1 MLLQQPWP
9 YMYQLKL
16 THWEILLRSSELQA
30 GRVPVLHPHPQ
41 AESLA
46 ASIRHPRPKYPRRWR
61 EILLLAGEYEVL
73 PHPCPYHPR
82 WGLPL
87 GEGEA
92 GHLPRNYRALC
103 SGSPSHRCGNPTQIY
118 ERLFGGIA
126 LSCSGHLEQ
135 VCYGIWSSDRAS
147 QVSASSR
154 SLNIFIAEAEPARAS
169 AATLRTPSA
178 TLSSA
183 TTTATRMLRADGSLF
198 ASTAARIAFS
208 GISFTARRSY
218 RLRVRRSEPS
228 KWSRA
233 KLRQSSSVE
242 SDRSVKVRFMPPS
255 SRRTTVKPTPGFW
268 VQLRGFI

>member
-1 MLLQQPWP
+1 MPLQPPWP

-16 THWEILLRSSELQA
+16 THWEILLQSSELQA

-46 ASIRHPRPKYPRRWR
+46 ASIRHPRPKYPPRSP
-61 EILLLAGEYEVL
+61 EILWPVLHHVFPPLLS
-73 PHPCPYHPR
+73 
-82 WGLPL
+82 
-87 GEGEA
+87 GEGLGVREL
-92 GHLPRNYRALC
+92 GHLPKNYRALY

-118 ERLFGGIA
+118 ECLFGGIA

-147 QVSASSR
+147 QLSASSI

-198 ASTAARIAFS
+198 ASTAARIALS
-208 GISFTARRSY
+208 GISFTARRS
-218 RLRVRRSEPS
+218 
-228 KWSRA
+228 
-233 KLRQSSSVE
+233 
-242 SDRSVKVRFMPPS
+242 
-255 SRRTTVKPTPGFW
+255 
-268 VQLRGFI
+268 